1 MAVNDLSIPALL
13 VRRAG
18 ETPGTTILRKK
29 DRGIWK
35 GTDWASLLRQAQS
48 FAGGLAASG
57 LPRGS
62 VVGVLSEISPH
73 AVAADLGT
81 LGAGMVALALQPN
94 EASEAVAH
102 VLADSGC
109 ALVFVEGEEQLDKV
123 LHIRDLC
130 PKLQRVVILD
140 MKGLHDFAD
149 PICES
154 LTVFLARGGS
164 GGFVE
169 VASDDVAVL
178 AYSAGSVGAPRGVR
192 LSNRNI
198 MAQVTAGLALAKI
211 VDSDERLAF
220 LPLALHAERVL
231 GLYLSLAGGCISNL
245 VESVETVPENLAEV
259 RPTVMIAPPR
269 VWQRLAGG
277 LAARAAGATS
287 VQRGLYNWAL
297 GSGGALAHRLVIK
310 PALASIGLDRLR
322 CAWVGGAPVAP
333 ALLKQFAALGV
344 SLTEFYG
351 LTEVGGLASIDA
363 PIADFDIRIA
373 PDGEI
378 ELRGPHLGVGYQN
391 AGGFAGAE
399 GWLATGD
406 LGRIE
411 GGKLFVDG
419 RASDRITLTSGKVVM
434 PAVLETEL
442 RVSRFIADA
451 LVIAEGSAAL
461 SCVLM
466 VNQDVLDDWAQSQD
480 LPPGNFSTLVQ
491 SSAVQGLLQG
501 EVARV
506 NATAPVRLSAFTVID
521 RRLEPGDPE
530 LTPMMM
536 LRRSVVIEK
545 YRDLPKSVA

>member
-1 MAVNDLSIPALL
+1 
-13 VRRAG
+13 
-18 ETPGTTILRKK
+18 
-29 DRGIWK
+29 
-35 GTDWASLLRQAQS
+35 
-48 FAGGLAASG
+48 
-57 LPRGS
+57 
-62 VVGVLSEISPH
+62 
-73 AVAADLGT
+73 
-81 LGAGMVALALQPN
+81 
-94 EASEAVAH
+94 
-102 VLADSGC
+102 
-109 ALVFVEGEEQLDKV
+109 DKV
-123 LHIRDLC
+123 LHIRDRC
-130 PKLQRVVILD
+130 PQLQRVVILD

-154 LTVFLARGGS
+154 LAVFQARGKP

-178 AYSAGSVGAPRGVR
+178 AYTAGSVGAPRGVR

-198 MAQVTAGLALAKI
+198 MVQVRAGLALAKI
-211 VDSDERLAF
+211 IDGDERLAF

-269 VWQRLAGG
+269 VWQRLGGG
-277 LAARAAGATS
+277 LTARAAGATPI
-287 VQRGLYNWAL
+287 QRGLYNWAL
-297 GSGGALAHRLVIK
+297 GSGGAFAHRLVIK

-333 ALLKQFAALGV
+333 ALLRQFAALGI

-363 PIADFDIRIA
+363 PIASFDIRIA
-373 PDGEI
+373 PNGEI

-391 AGGFAGAE
+391 AGDIGGVE

-406 LGRIE
+406 LGRID
-411 GGKLFVDG
+411 GGKLIVEG
-419 RASDRITLTSGKVVM
+419 RASDLIELASGKVVM
-434 PAVLETEL
+434 PATLETEL
-442 RVSRFIADA
+442 RASRFIADA
-451 LVIAEGSAAL
+451 LVLAEGGVTL
-461 SCVLM
+461 TCVLM

-480 LPPGNFSTLVQ
+480 LAPGNFATLVQ
-491 SSAVQGLLQG
+491 SGPVQDLLQG
-501 EVARV
+501 EINRT
-506 NATAPVRLSAFTVID
+506 NATALAKISAFTVID

-536 LRRSVVIEK
+536 LRRSFVIEK